1 MKKILAIS
9 AAALLLVVGLA
20 PASAATKYSV
30 NQKTL
35 ATFSATATGLTSVQK
50 AQVKATVE
58 ANPNAEKFI
67 CTGIRYYSQPMSV
80 NIMVRKRAK
89 AACEYAKQLNPS
101 LSTWYQNKPTQARSY
116 AGKVLLTVKSQDLRA
131 LVTEAGMDSEI
142 CKLKENSGP
151 RNKYGSSVATSFP
164 LGATTSKTGPR
175 TGVFNVALVFIEWG
189 DLRGTDADYAYWIDQ
204 VEKFEDFYW
213 MVSEGKLNVEVH
225 QEKKWFT
232 VADSYKP
239 YITSNDFSGGDW
251 RSTPTLQPKL
261 DDFVSATDA
270 GVDYSGI
277 DMIIYAIPRAEE
289 VFETGPHDFGTNP
302 GTVANTQEGKIYNW
316 IAPGSWFIDNP
327 GQPSWV
333 FMAHEF
339 GHVLGWADFR
349 DWLEQGKQPNNYQAY
364 IVNPMHG
371 FEIMDNQG
379 GPIRTI
385 VSWLRWLQGWL
396 TDDQITCIDGGAV
409 KDELYK
415 VTQLNKINGTV
426 EALVIKTSATT
437 ALVVESRRWDSR
449 FDVPVVHSK
458 DGVIIYTVDSTLGNH
473 EGPLKL
479 LSPRDITKYLKETT
493 TYPDWRTLDAV
504 FYEGD
509 SITVDGL
516 TIKLER
522 MDSAGDIIRVSR

>member
-1 MKKILAIS
+1 
-9 AAALLLVVGLA
+9 
-20 PASAATKYSV
+20 
-30 NQKTL
+30 
-35 ATFSATATGLTSVQK
+35 
-50 AQVKATVE
+50 
-58 ANPNAEKFI
+58 
-67 CTGIRYYSQPMSV
+67 
-80 NIMVRKRAK
+80 
-89 AACEYAKQLNPS
+89 
-101 LSTWYQNKPTQARSY
+101 
-116 AGKVLLTVKSQDLRA
+116 
-131 LVTEAGMDSEI
+131 
-142 CKLKENSGP
+142 
-151 RNKYGSSVATSFP
+151 
-164 LGATTSKTGPR
+164 
-175 TGVFNVALVFIEWG
+175 
-189 DLRGTDADYAYWIDQ
+189 
-204 VEKFEDFYW
+204 
-213 MVSEGKLNVEVH
+213 
-225 QEKKWFT
+225 
-232 VADSYKP
+232 
-239 YITSNDFSGGDW
+239 
-251 RSTPTLQPKL
+251 
-261 DDFVSATDA
+261 
-270 GVDYSGI
+270 
-277 DMIIYAIPRAEE
+277 
-289 VFETGPHDFGTNP
+289 
-302 GTVANTQEGKIYNW
+302 
-316 IAPGSWFIDNP
+316 
-327 GQPSWV
+327 
-333 FMAHEF
+333 
-339 GHVLGWADFR
+339 
-349 DWLEQGKQPNNYQAY
+349 
-364 IVNPMHG
+364 MHG